1 VIKINGLSNLHK
13 LVSLQKSFVIGAVH
27 NHAAVNLL
35 EVHCFLRCWGI
46 SSELKREIED
56 SLGISGE
63 NNVWLFFRDGLKT
76 RKSDEELEKLLT
88 DKVVPFLESISP
100 ANYKFS
106 GLVKDSYFGWW

>member
-1 VIKINGLSNLHK
+1 MIKINGLSDLHR
-13 LVSLQKSFVIGAVH
+13 LVSLEKNFVIGVV
-27 NHAAVNLL
+27 NDHAELNLL

-46 SSELKREIED
+46 SSELKQEIED
-56 SLGISGE
+56 SLGISRE
-63 NNVWLFFRDGLKT
+63 NNGWLFFRDGLKT
-76 RKSDEELEKLLT
+76 RKSDEELEKLLQ